1 MCVKRADLRAAFFDQ
16 IPRLDSLNARCNCTT
31 TFVNVIS
38 VPVLKSIIVLGMEI
52 KGKALRFRYK
62 GQYRLAVQPPKPEVK
77 AETDMMLHNSEIHYK
92 FLRS

>member
-1 MCVKRADLRAAFFDQ
+1 
-16 IPRLDSLNARCNCTT
+16 
-31 TFVNVIS
+31 
-38 VPVLKSIIVLGMEI
+38 MEI

-62 GQYRLAVQPPKPEVK
+62 GQYRLTVQPPKPEVK